1 MTIRLIL
8 GFAKRLASGFPKWSF
23 ELQQSGQRPV
33 ASHRA
38 AVFGEI
44 REKGEDP
51 KGGGTWV
58 LGKGRNGFLAFLR
71 TRVEQ
76 VSINAFPFFGG
87 GKTSPMAP

>member
-23 ELQQSGQRPV
+23 KLQQSGQRPV

-44 REKGEDP
+44 REKGEDQ
-51 KGGGTWV
+51 KGGGNLGA
-58 LGKGRNGFLAFLR
+58 LGKGRNGFPWRFYVHVLSR
-71 TRVEQ
+71 
-76 VSINAFPFFGG
+76 
-87 GKTSPMAP
+87 